1 MTAKTAAI
9 LLGLVF
15 IAVGLLG
22 YVDNPIIGS
31 SEKAMFHTDTTHNI
45 VHIVSGV
52 LFLLFALAAPGAVG
66 GFMKLFGLIYLVIG
80 IVGMI
85 QIGSQDMMKLF
96 GFLMINKLDNYLHIA
111 LGVIIFLAGFLRP
124 RAAA

>member
-15 IAVGLLG
+15 LAVGLLG
-22 YVDNPIIGS
+22 YVDNPIIS
-31 SEKAMFHTDTTHNI
+31 SSDKAMFHTDSIHNI
-45 VHIVSGV
+45 VHIASGA
-52 LFLLFALAAPGAVG
+52 LFLLLALAAPGSVG
-66 GFMKLFGLIYLVIG
+66 GFLKLFGLIYLVIG

-96 GFLMINKLDNYLHIA
+96 GFLMVNKLDNYLHIA
-111 LGVIIFLAGFLRP
+111 LGIIIFLAGFLRS
-124 RAAA
+124 RSVA

>member
-15 IAVGLLG
+15 ITVGILG
-22 YVDNPIIGS
+22 YIDNPIIGS
-31 SEKAMFHTDTTHNI
+31 SDKAMFHTDATHNI

-52 LFLLFALAAPGAVG
+52 MFLLFALAAPSSVG

-80 IVGMI
+80 IVGMVK
-85 QIGSQDMMKLF
+85 IGSQDMIKLF
-96 GFLMINKLDNYLHIA
+96 GFLMVNKLDNYLHIA
-111 LGVIIFLAGFLRP
+111 LGVIIFLAGFLRRP
-124 RAAA
+124 VV